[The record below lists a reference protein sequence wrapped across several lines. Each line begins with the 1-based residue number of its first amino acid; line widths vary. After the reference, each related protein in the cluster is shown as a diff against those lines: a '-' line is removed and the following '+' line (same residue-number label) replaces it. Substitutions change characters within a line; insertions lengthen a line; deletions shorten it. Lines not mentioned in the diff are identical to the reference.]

1 MWELGEGGFWGE
13 GNWALEDDGGTL
25 EEGNGALESGSG
37 ALEDS
42 GGALEEGDGALG
54 DCSWALEDGDGA
66 LGDDSGVLDDCMVG
80 GGEALVRDGALL
92 GMLGPHGVLE
102 GMADY
107 GDLQAGILDL
117 VWA

>member
-1 MWELGEGGFWGE
+1 
-13 GNWALEDDGGTL
+13 
-25 EEGNGALESGSG
+25 
-37 ALEDS
+37 
-42 GGALEEGDGALG
+42 
-54 DCSWALEDGDGA
+54 
-66 LGDDSGVLDDCMVG
+66 MVG
-80 GGEALVRDGALL
+80 GGEALEHDEALL

>member
-25 EEGNGALESGSG
+25 EEGNGALELGSG

-42 GGALEEGDGALG
+42 GGALEE
-54 DCSWALEDGDGA
+54 GDGA

>member
-42 GGALEEGDGALG
+42 GGALEE
-54 DCSWALEDGDGA
+54 GDGA

>member
-54 DCSWALEDGDGA
+54 EY
-66 LGDDSGVLDDCMVG
+66 SGVLDDYMVG
-80 GGEALVRDGALL
+80 GGEALVHDEALL
-92 GMLGPHGVLE
+92 GMLGPRGVLE
-102 GMADY
+102 GMADR
-107 GDLQAGILDL
+107 GDLQAGI
-117 VWA
+117 